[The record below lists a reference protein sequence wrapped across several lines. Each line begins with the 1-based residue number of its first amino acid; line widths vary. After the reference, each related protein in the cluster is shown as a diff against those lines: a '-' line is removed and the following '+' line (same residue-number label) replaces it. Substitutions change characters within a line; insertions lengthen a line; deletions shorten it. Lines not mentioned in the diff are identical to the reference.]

1 MGIVMPTENS
11 DAGTWDETLN
21 AAGERIDEHNHTTGK
36 GLPITPDAISINK
49 DLAMGGNSLTGIDS
63 LDFNTLS
70 GAIGSR
76 VRTLYWSG
84 GDLYAR
90 NASGQTIRIT
100 NGGALDLS
108 LVGGIGGDYTTTDAE
123 VEYDFTNDRYKFLSD
138 ASPETYSK
146 VTAAVA
152 QLING
157 VYAMNVVAPT
167 LAANRTIT
175 LPQYAPSGQRL
186 LQIDSSGVIT
196 PDNAV
201 DEALTFG
208 STVGVTGAAT
218 FSSTVGITGNLT
230 LTPSDMKHGERTLWM
245 PAVAA
250 TELSNLTR
258 NSSTWVVNGAGT
270 ASAAA
275 MRYVPLPLEV
285 GQRIKGIRANLERL
299 AGGPDNYTVS
309 LILAGTGS
317 IQSFGVQSASG
328 WEDILMTLTTPRVVA
343 AGESFMIAIEKV
355 NTWFTC
361 RGVAVVYDRV

>member
-21 AAGERIDEHNHTTGK
+21 AAGERIDEHDHTTGK

-201 DEALTFG
+201 DEALTLNG
-208 STVGVTGAAT
+208 AVTASDLTVTSG
-218 FSSTVGITGNLT
+218 
-230 LTPSDMKHGERTLWM
+230 DMKHGERTKWI
-245 PAVAA
+245 AA
-250 TELSNLTR
+250 GGHVWLDPGSM
-258 NSSTWVVNGAGT
+258 
-270 ASAAA
+270 SAAGDSTGTVVVTGA
-275 MRYVPLPLEV
+275 TGLCRFSFCVELEE
-285 GQRIKGIRANLERL
+285 GQRIKAVKAKTYRVTASGDLVRL
-299 AGGPDNYTVS
+299 GVFISDKGSTVS
-309 LILAGTGS
+309 NDNSGYIDGAGPAWFLQTY
-317 IQSFGVQSASG
+317 
-328 WEDILMTLTTPRVVA
+328 TLPTPRVIGADDTAVIYVDMDPSTTGTKLEA
-343 AGESFMIAIEKV
+343 
-355 NTWFTC
+355 
-361 RGVAVVYDRV
+361 VAVVYDRV